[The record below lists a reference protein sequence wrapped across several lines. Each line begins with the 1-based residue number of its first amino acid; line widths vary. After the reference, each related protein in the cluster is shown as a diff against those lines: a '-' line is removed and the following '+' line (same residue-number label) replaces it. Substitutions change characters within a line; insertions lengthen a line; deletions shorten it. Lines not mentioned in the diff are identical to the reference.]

1 MKIVTGYKGTPHISS
16 QDQQGFNYGIT
27 GMTNCV
33 FNVGNRFGTTY
44 ANETLTIKD
53 GEGVMQGVH
62 FRIPYGETDSLT
74 FSPTSSGYTRIDL
87 VCARYTK
94 AAGTGIESV
103 DWYVHQGTPS
113 TGTPSAPSATSGN
126 IPAGATV
133 ADFAMWKVTV
143 NSSGIASVAK
153 QFSWGC
159 TPLTIKYPEQTL
171 TQLVTTFN
179 LGSLTA
185 GTYLLTGTVTFK
197 QTSGTAGAVAG
208 YGFVDMDYPEA
219 IRANGSVYLKS
230 LNTDYYAPISDVIRI
245 ESTKTL
251 TMVANSPSTSVTISF
266 GATVNI
272 LKLA

>member
-113 TGTPSAPSATSGN
+113 TGTPTAPSATSGN
-126 IPAGATV
+126 IRAGATV
-133 ADFAMWKVTV
+133 ADYAMWKVTV
-143 NSSGIASVAK
+143 NSSGITDVTR
-153 QFSWGC
+153 QFSDGS
-159 TPLTIKYPEQTL
+159 TLVVNKSGSETITASKGY
-171 TQLVTTFN
+171 N
-179 LGSLTA
+179 LGSYGVGTYLVTGVIWFRQTA
-185 GTYLLTGTVTFK
+185 GTATRATYDYYGPYGAGTYV
-197 QTSGTAGAVAG
+197 
-208 YGFVDMDYPEA
+208 P
-219 IRANGSVYLKS
+219 NGSVEVTA
-230 LNTDYYAPISDVIRI
+230 LNVDYIR
-245 ESTKTL
+245 
-251 TMVANSPSTSVTISF
+251 PTSVVIQLTETTTLELRAHITTGTYSF
-266 GATVNI
+266 VYNVHI
-272 LKLA
+272 IKLA